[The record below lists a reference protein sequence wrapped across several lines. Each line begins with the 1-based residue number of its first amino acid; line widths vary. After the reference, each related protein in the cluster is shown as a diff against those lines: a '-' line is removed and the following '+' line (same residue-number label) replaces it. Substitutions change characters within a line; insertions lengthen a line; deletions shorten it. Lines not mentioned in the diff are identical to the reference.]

1 MVQRVK
7 GQTRSGVVDRRTV
20 FRAGSGVRELLLA
33 DWRKRFGPSSRWFR
47 PGHVS
52 DYERRLAAGEPLL
65 VDSATLWSALFRAG
79 LPNDEYGRDGV
90 FHGMYWHIS
99 EAGEVTEWTVEDSTE
114 YGIDD
119 PRIEREPG
127 KHCKGGGRV
136 PRSGVSPYGVS
147 PEALCG
153 FNMP

>member
-1 MVQRVK
+1 M
-7 GQTRSGVVDRRTV
+7 
-20 FRAGSGVRELLLA
+20 
-33 DWRKRFGPSSRWFR
+33 
-47 PGHVS
+47 
-52 DYERRLAAGEPLL
+52 
-65 VDSATLWSALFRAG
+65 WSALFRAG

>member
-1 MVQRVK
+1 MAEA
-7 GQTRSGVVDRRTV
+7 
-20 FRAGSGVRELLLA
+20 FRPE
-33 DWRKRFGPSSRWFR
+33 SRWFR

-79 LPNDEYGRDGV
+79 LPNAEFGRDGV
-90 FHGMYWHIS
+90 FHGMYRHIS
-99 EAGEVTEWTVEDSTE
+99 EAGEVTEWTVEDSIE

-127 KHCKGGGRV
+127 KHCKGGRTCQRCD
-136 PRSGVSPYGVS
+136 PRRGYSGGAHDKSSFLLDERDQLTEYV
-147 PEALCG
+147 EADSD
-153 FNMP
+153 